1 MGQKDD
7 EVFTEGF
14 NKGYLLRQH
23 EPELLAGLLKDQPQG
38 QDYTDGLRE
47 GAKQHARELERER
60 IRGDIERGRQG
71 PEKGRG
77 GRGR

>member
-1 MGQKDD
+1 METREDS
-7 EVFTEGF
+7 EFTKGF
-14 NKGYLLRQH
+14 NHGYVLGQH

-71 PEKGRG
+71 PER
-77 GRGR
+77 GRGRGR